1 MLVGGGALYTV
12 YSSIYRV
19 FVHILDTLHEHLLS
33 NYYMLYIQFPPLQG
47 GGHRFKSCT
56 AHQGKSKPPA
66 VRVVFLLCTLMAKAW
81 SGGTVATIRV
91 LLSHTTLT
99 YRQGCSVDMIRVYP
113 DGDGEDANDSH
124 CGPPY
129 FYVGK
134 FCFFLV
140 FVLSN
145 QTEAG
150 TPCPFKA
157 IWSGYGRRSVFFS
170 AG

>member
-1 MLVGGGALYTV
+1 MHTISALTRRGPQVQVLYCPPRKIKTTRCAGGFFVMYTHGLSLV
-12 YSSIYRV
+12 R
-19 FVHILDTLHEHLLS
+19 
-33 NYYMLYIQFPPLQG
+33 
-47 GGHRFKSCT
+47 
-56 AHQGKSKPPA
+56 
-66 VRVVFLLCTLMAKAW
+66 
-81 SGGTVATIRV
+81 GTVSTV
-91 LLSHTTLT
+91 PLFLSHTALT
-99 YRQGCSVDMIRVYP
+99 YRQGRSVDMIRVYP
-113 DGDGEDANDSH
+113 DGDGEDANDSR